1 MAKRQRIQLS
11 AVTRCEK
18 GGNKMAIVFNADEI
32 FEMAIRIENNG
43 AAFYRKAAGLQ
54 SDTKN
59 QKFLEGLANME
70 DQHQKIFTEM
80 RTTLTQ
86 KDKDP
91 KVFDPYDEVSQYL
104 TAMAD
109 TMGGEGSPSVA
120 DSLTGDET
128 LEEILRIAVGLE
140 KDSILFYLGI
150 KDLIPSQ
157 SGQDRIDEVIRE
169 ERRHVAQLSNL
180 LEKLKAK

>member
-1 MAKRQRIQLS
+1 
-11 AVTRCEK
+11 
-18 GGNKMAIVFNADEI
+18 MAIVFNADEV

-54 SDTKN
+54 SDIKN

-70 DQHQKIFTEM
+70 DRHQKIFTDM
-80 RTTLTQ
+80 RTSLTE
-86 KDKDP
+86 KDKGP

-104 TAMAD
+104 AAMAD

-120 DSLTGDET
+120 DTLTGNES
-128 LEEILRIAVGLE
+128 LEEILNIAVGLE

-150 KDLIPSQ
+150 KDLIPAQ
-157 SGQDRIDEVIRE
+157 SGQDRIDEIIKE
-169 ERRHVAQLSNL
+169 ERRHVVQLSNL